1 MMDDPFNSLEAVKS
15 GGQGRVR
22 KVMEQG
28 VKVEPM
34 GPSEPPPVPPVGDE
48 DPPPPAG
55 WDLSHDQLAL
65 DLGAA
70 GLDQDA
76 RYVPTWA
83 RWLHWTGSH
92 FAHDD
97 KMRTYA
103 VARRYLRSVAHRIE
117 HWAEKEAANLDA
129 KAADKLRAWAKAECR
144 TLRHK
149 QTVAA
154 VIDLARSN
162 DAIAA
167 RPEEFDANPWL
178 LATPGGTVDLHTGEL
193 REARRADLISKCCA
207 VTPAPGRPE
216 VWLRFLDTTFDANP
230 DVITFIHQ
238 ALGYSLTGFTREHKL
253 FFCFGSGA
261 NGKSTLLN
269 LLAWMMDDYAR
280 RAPAETFLA
289 KTGTS
294 HPTDIAGFQGARLIV
309 ASELSRGRSWDEEVI
324 KSLTGGDK
332 LSARFMRGDFFD
344 FDPVGKL
351 WIAGNTQPSFKGVDE
366 AIRRRLVLIPF
377 TVTIPAAE
385 RDPELLDKLKA
396 EAPQILSW
404 MIEGAR
410 RWAHSGLKVPAELIA
425 ASGDYLDNEDTLGQ
439 FLEDE
444 TIRDPA
450 AFVTAS
456 DLHQRFGQWAAA
468 QGLGSW
474 TRRTLSKELVT
485 RGFAEARRNF
495 GRGFLGVRLK

>member
-1 MMDDPFNSLEAVKS
+1 MDDHFSSLEPELDGPAD
-15 GGQGRVR
+15 VR
-22 KVMEQG
+22 QVGERDSKTDPKG
-28 VKVEPM
+28 
-34 GPSEPPPVPPVGDE
+34 STNPPPDHPSDENALPPS
-48 DPPPPAG
+48 AR

-70 GLDQDA
+70 GLDQDG

-92 FAHDD
+92 FAHDE

-103 VARRYLRSVAHRIE
+103 VARGFLRTLAKKIE
-117 HWAEKEAANLDA
+117 QWAEREASNLDA
-129 KAADKLRAWAKAECR
+129 KAAEKLRAWAKAECR

-167 RPEEFDANPWL
+167 RPEEFDADPWL
-178 LATPGGTVDLHTGEL
+178 LATPGGTVDLQTGSL
-193 REARRADLISKCCA
+193 RQARRADLISKCCA
-207 VTPAPGRPE
+207 VTPTPGRPE
-216 VWLRFLDTTFDANP
+216 LWLKFLDTVFDANP
-230 DVITFIHQ
+230 DIISFIHL
-238 ALGYSLTGFTREHKL
+238 ASGYSLTASTREHKL

-261 NGKSTLLN
+261 NGKSTFLN

-351 WIAGNTQPSFKGVDE
+351 WIAGNTMPSFKGVDE

-410 RWAHSGLKVPAELIA
+410 KWAHSGLKVPAELVA
-425 ASGDYLDNEDTLGQ
+425 ASGDYLDSEDTLGQ

-444 TIRDPA
+444 TIRDPS

-474 TRRTLSKELVT
+474 TRRTLSKELAT
-485 RGFAEARRNF
+485 RGFTEARRNF
-495 GRGFLGVRLK
+495 GRGFLGIRLK